1 MNRST
6 KYDNPSPRT
15 TANVFGKLSFWW
27 LKQLF
32 SYGKKNDLEGK
43 DLYNTLV
50 ADLSEPLGNTLEK
63 NWNRELAA
71 ARQAG
76 RKPKFLTTILKTYML
91 SHMYYGGLLLL
102 HSTLCVL
109 QPYVLG
115 LLISYFAAASTITRG
130 EAYAYASLVI
140 MMSAVMAVTDHHS
153 QMGQLEMGMRLRIAS
168 SSLVYRK
175 ILKLSRSSANRT
187 AGGQI
192 TNLLSNDVAR
202 FDRVFTLLHYLWIT
216 PIQYTALAYLIW
228 QNVEMATLAG
238 MFLLLMQTVPVQGYL
253 SRLTARLRAKVAVR
267 TDERVRLMSEIITG
281 VQVIK
286 MYTWEKPFLR
296 LVSLAR
302 KHEID
307 VITVMSYWRAVIRAS
322 LVFTERTTLFFTVMT
337 YVLLG
342 HTISAAKV
350 FSMAQYFNR
359 LQAGAAWYIPMALT
373 YASEATVTIK
383 RLENFLLLEDNH
395 PLAIEQAPD
404 DAASIRIEKVTASW
418 DQESITKT
426 LCDINITIKS
436 GTLTAVVGPVGAGKS
451 SLLQL
456 ILGELHSTHG
466 HVTVGGSV
474 SYASQEPWLFAGSVR
489 NNILFG
495 QPYDESR
502 YRQVVRACALTKDF
516 VQLPQGDKTPV
527 GERGMSLS
535 GGQRARINLARAVY
549 RKADIYLFDDPLS
562 AVDTHVGRSLFEGCF
577 MEYLA
582 DKTRI
587 LVTHQVQYLKDAD
600 FIIILNRGVIA
611 KQGSYHDFRRDDFEL
626 LHVDNKGEKEE
637 EEAVEN
643 RMSNGHM
650 PLISQISYVSGTD
663 REREEKE
670 EEEEDGDELEE
681 TEELIA
687 KGKLSGSLFGKYFR
701 ASGSYFLLFMFVV
714 FLITGQLGSSGSD
727 YWVAHWTNQ
736 VEMRRYNHVIQ
747 NYSARN
753 ESLHINEDENYTYI
767 EDYVSLTI
775 NLTDAPHNDDRHV
788 DHRALW
794 IYGTLITACTILT
807 IARNVVFFKICMNAG
822 KNIHTLMLECL
833 LQAPMKFFD
842 NNPSGR
848 IVNRFSKDTG
858 CIDELLPNA
867 LIDSIQ
873 VFAVMIGILSQVLI
887 INWWTIFSMAVM
899 GYCYWKIRTL
909 FLATAQDLKRLEGI
923 TKSPVFSHVNAS
935 LAGLATI
942 RSAGGQEM
950 LRREFDN
957 HQDVH
962 TSANSL
968 LISISTAFGLWLDA
982 VTIVFVAFITY
993 SFIILKNDSTFAGDV
1008 GLAISQILILCG
1020 MLQYGMAQTAEMV
1033 AQMTSVER
1041 VLQYTRLEREG
1052 PFDSEVNSKPPVTW
1066 PREGRIEFDHVYL
1079 RYSEKDA
1086 PVLKDLNLIIEPG
1099 MKVGVVGRTGAGKSS
1114 LIAALFNLAK
1124 LEGAIRIDGVDT
1136 KKIGLHDLRRKISI
1150 IPQEPMLFSA
1160 TLRDNLDPFH
1170 QFKDDQLWAALG
1182 EVELK
1187 GHSQS
1192 LDYLVTQ
1199 GGTNFSAGQRQLLCL
1214 ARAIVRNN
1222 KIIVLDEATANVDP
1236 ATDALIQRTI
1246 REKFKD
1252 CTVLT
1257 IAHRLNTVMDSDRI
1271 LVMDHGQ
1278 VVEYDYPH
1286 ELLRNENGYLTSM
1299 ASETGTATVNKL
1311 KTIAEETYKKIKL
1324 DDISKKSEV

>member
-1 MNRST
+1 
-6 KYDNPSPRT
+6 
-15 TANVFGKLSFWW
+15 
-27 LKQLF
+27 
-32 SYGKKNDLEGK
+32 
-43 DLYNTLV
+43 
-50 ADLSEPLGNTLEK
+50 
-63 NWNRELAA
+63 
-71 ARQAG
+71 
-76 RKPKFLTTILKTYML
+76 
-91 SHMYYGGLLLL
+91 
-102 HSTLCVL
+102 
-109 QPYVLG
+109 
-115 LLISYFAAASTITRG
+115 
-130 EAYAYASLVI
+130 
-140 MMSAVMAVTDHHS
+140 
-153 QMGQLEMGMRLRIAS
+153 MGMRLRIAS
-168 SSLVYRK
+168 SSLIYRK

-187 AGGQI
+187 TSGQI
-192 TNLLSNDVAR
+192 INLLSNDVAR
-202 FDRVFTLLHYLWIT
+202 FDQVFTLLHSLWII
-216 PIQYTALAYLIW
+216 PLQSAAIAYLIW
-228 QNVEMATLAG
+228 QNVGMATLAG
-238 MFLLLMQTVPVQGYL
+238 IFLLLMQTVPVQGYL
-253 SRLTARLRAKVAVR
+253 SGLTARLRAKVAVR

-307 VITVMSYWRAVIRAS
+307 VLTVMSYWRGTIRAS

-350 FSMAQYFNR
+350 FSMAQCFNR
-359 LQAGAAWYIPMALT
+359 LQCGVAYHMPTGLAYV
-373 YASEATVTIK
+373 SEATVTIK

-395 PLAIEQAPD
+395 PLAIEQAPG

-418 DQESITKT
+418 GQESITKT

-495 QPYDESR
+495 QPYDEAR

-516 VQLPQGDKTPV
+516 IQLPQGDRTLV
-527 GERGMSLS
+527 GERGTSLS

-549 RKADIYLFDDPLS
+549 QKADIYLFDDPLS
-562 AVDTHVGRSLFEGCF
+562 AVDAHVGRSLFEECF

-587 LVTHQVQYLKDAD
+587 LVTHQVQHLKDID
-600 FIIILNRGVIA
+600 FIVMLNHGVVE
-611 KQGSYHDFRRDDFEL
+611 KQGSSEDFGQDDFAI
-626 LHVDNKGEKEE
+626 LHVDDEVEQEEKEMKE
-637 EEAVEN
+637 DAFG
-643 RMSNGHM
+643 NGKG
-650 PLISQISYVSGTD
+650 PSIPQVSYYSRVD
-663 REREEKE
+663 KEEKE
-670 EEEEDGDELEE
+670 EVEPKE
-681 TEELIA
+681 TEELMG
-687 KGKLSGSLFGKYFR
+687 KGKISKSLFWNYFKS
-701 ASGSYFLLFMFVV
+701 SGSYFLLFMFFV
-714 FLITGQLGSSGSD
+714 FLLLGQLGSSGSD
-727 YWVAHWTNQ
+727 YWVAYWTRQ
-736 VEMRRYNHVIQ
+736 VDLQQTSGIAQ
-747 NYSARN
+747 NYSFRN
-753 ESLHINEDENYTYI
+753 ESLHTVDDENATYFGNG
-767 EDYVSLTI
+767 STPSI
-775 NLTDAPHNDDRHV
+775 NPGVFGHI
-788 DHRALW
+788 DHHYDNNTALW
-794 IYGTLITACTILT
+794 IYGILVAACTIFT
-807 IARNVVFFKICMNAG
+807 TARNLVFFKVCMNAG
-822 KNIHTLMLECL
+822 KNIHDQMLRCL
-833 LQAPMKFFD
+833 LQAPMRFF
-842 NNPSGR
+842 NSNPSGR
-848 IVNRFSKDTG
+848 IVNRFAKDVG

-867 LIDSIQ
+867 VLDSIQ
-873 VFAVMIGILSQVLI
+873 IFAVMIGILSQVLI
-887 INWWTIFSMAVM
+887 INWWTVFPTAVV
-899 GYCYWKIRTL
+899 GYFYWKIRNL

-923 TKSPVFSHVNAS
+923 TKSPVFSHVNAT
-935 LAGLATI
+935 LAGLTTI

-950 LRREFDN
+950 LRKEFDN

-962 TSANSL
+962 TSVNSL
-968 LISISTAFGLWLDA
+968 LISTCTAFGLWLDA

-993 SFIILKNDSTFAGDV
+993 SFIILKNDSTFAGNV

-1020 MLQYGMAQTAEMV
+1020 MVQNGMRQTAEMV

-1041 VLQYTRLEREG
+1041 VLQYTRLEKEE
-1052 PFDSEVNSKPPVTW
+1052 PFDSEVNSRPPTTW
-1066 PREGRIEFDHVYL
+1066 PHQGRIEFDHVYL
-1079 RYSEKDA
+1079 RYSVDDA
-1086 PVLKDLNLIIEPG
+1086 PVLKDLRICIEPG

-1170 QFKDDQLWAALG
+1170 QFKDDQLWAALE

-1187 GHSQS
+1187 DHSQS

-1271 LVMDHGQ
+1271 LVMDYGQ
-1278 VVEYDYPH
+1278 VVEYDSPH
-1286 ELLRNENGYLTSM
+1286 VLLQKDGYLTRM
-1299 ASETGTATVNKL
+1299 ANETGAAVVDRL
-1311 KTIAEETYKKIKL
+1311 KKIAEGAQKPIAPHT
-1324 DDISKKSEV
+1324 

>member
-1 MNRST
+1 MDKRT
-6 KYDNPSPRT
+6 EYDNPSPRRST
-15 TANVFGKLSFWW
+15 NVLGRLFFWW
-27 LKQLF
+27 LKPLF
-32 SYGKKNDLEGK
+32 VYGRRNDLEVK
-43 DLYNTLV
+43 DLHNTLPP
-50 ADLSEPLGNTLEK
+50 DLSEPLGNTLEA
-63 NWNRELAA
+63 NWNEEVAA
-71 ARQAG
+71 ACRAG
-76 RKPKFLTTILKTYML
+76 RKPKFFTAIRKTFLWSY
-91 SHMYYGGLLLL
+91 MYYGGLLFFSSIL
-102 HSTLCVL
+102 SVL

-115 LLISYFAAASTITRG
+115 LLTSFFARDSTITIQ
-130 EAYAYASLVI
+130 EAYTYASLVVI
-140 MMSAVMAVTDHHS
+140 MSAIVALIDHHS
-153 QMGQLEMGMRLRIAS
+153 NLGQLEMGMRLRIAS
-168 SSLVYRK
+168 SSLIYRK

-187 AGGQI
+187 TSGQI
-192 TNLLSNDVAR
+192 INLLSNDVAR
-202 FDRVFTLLHYLWIT
+202 FDQVFTLLHSLWII
-216 PIQYTALAYLIW
+216 PLQSAAIAYLIW
-228 QNVEMATLAG
+228 QNVGMATLAG
-238 MFLLLMQTVPVQGYL
+238 IFLLLMQTVPVQGYL
-253 SRLTARLRAKVAVR
+253 SGLTARLRAKVAVR

-307 VITVMSYWRAVIRAS
+307 VLTVMSYWRGTIRAS

-359 LQAGAAWYIPMALT
+359 LQAGAAFYIPMAVT

-502 YRQVVRACALTKDF
+502 YRQVVCACALTKDF
-516 VQLPQGDKTPV
+516 IQLPQGDRTLV
-527 GERGMSLS
+527 GERGTSLS

-549 RKADIYLFDDPLS
+549 QKADIYLFDDPLS
-562 AVDTHVGRSLFEGCF
+562 AVDAHVGRSLFEECF
-577 MEYLA
+577 MKYLA

-587 LVTHQVQYLKDAD
+587 LVTHQVQYLKDVD
-600 FIIILNRGVIA
+600 FIVMLNRGVVE
-611 KQGSYHDFRRDDFEL
+611 KQGRFHDFGLDDFAL
-626 LHVDNKGEKEE
+626 LHLDDAPEPEEKQKE
-637 EEAVEN
+637 
-643 RMSNGHM
+643 
-650 PLISQISYVSGTD
+650 IGTD
-663 REREEKE
+663 NGEVPQLSQMSYFSGIDNDENEE
-670 EEEEDGDELEE
+670 GDEPEE
-681 TEELIA
+681 TEELMA
-687 KGKLSGSLFGKYFR
+687 KGKISRSLYWKYFKS
-701 ASGSYFLLFMFVV
+701 SGSYFLLFMFFV
-714 FLITGQLGSSGSD
+714 FLLLGQLGSSGSD
-727 YWVAHWTNQ
+727 YWVAYWTNQ
-736 VEMRRYNHVIQ
+736 VELQYNNGTMQ
-747 NYSARN
+747 NAMNSSGSGRIHHHY
-753 ESLHINEDENYTYI
+753 DNYT
-767 EDYVSLTI
+767 
-775 NLTDAPHNDDRHV
+775 
-788 DHRALW
+788 ALW
-794 IYGTLITACTILT
+794 IYGIFIMACTICT
-807 IARNVVFFKICMNAG
+807 TARNLVFFKICMNAG
-822 KNIHTLMLECL
+822 KNIHNLMLECL
-833 LQAPMKFFD
+833 LQAPMRFFHS
-842 NNPSGR
+842 NPSGR
-848 IVNRFSKDTG
+848 IVNRFSKDVG

-867 LIDSIQ
+867 MIDSIQ
-873 VFAVMIGILSQVLI
+873 VFVVMIGILSQVLI
-887 INWWTIFSMAVM
+887 INWWTILPMAVM
-899 GYCYWKIRTL
+899 GYFYWKIRTL
-909 FLATAQDLKRLEGI
+909 FLSTAQDLKRLEGI

-950 LRREFDN
+950 LRKGFDN

-962 TSANSL
+962 TSTNSL
-968 LISISTAFGLWLDA
+968 LISTSTAFGLWLDA
-982 VTIVFVAFITY
+982 VTIVFVAFVTY

-1008 GLAISQILILCG
+1008 GLAISQILVLCG
-1020 MLQYGMAQTAEMV
+1020 MLQYGMSQTAQMV

-1041 VLQYTRLEREG
+1041 VLQYTRLEREE
-1052 PFDSEVNSKPPVTW
+1052 PFDSEVNSKPPATW

-1150 IPQEPMLFSA
+1150 IPQEPMLFTA
-1160 TLRDNLDPFH
+1160 TLRDNLDPF
-1170 QFKDDQLWAALG
+1170 QEFKDDQLWAALE

-1271 LVMDHGQ
+1271 LVMNHGEI
-1278 VVEYDYPH
+1278 VEYGYPR
-1286 ELLRNENGYLTSM
+1286 ELLRKRGGYLTNM
-1299 ASETGTATVNKL
+1299 ANETGIAMVNRL
-1311 KTIAEETYKKIKL
+1311 KAIAEETWKRMNHNVSAKP
-1324 DDISKKSEV
+1324 V